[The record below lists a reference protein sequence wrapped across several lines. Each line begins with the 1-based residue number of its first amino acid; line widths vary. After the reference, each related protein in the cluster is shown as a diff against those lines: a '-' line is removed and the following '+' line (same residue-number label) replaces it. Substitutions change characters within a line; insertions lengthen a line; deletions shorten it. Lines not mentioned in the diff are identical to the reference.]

1 MYAVSAAFFFYS
13 CHTHKVITDFDK
25 VSDENNSS
33 TSKASTVANLL
44 GMEEKDVKKKEL
56 YRFVADWYGTPYK
69 YGGCDK
75 KGTDCSCF
83 VDALYSSVY
92 NKKLART
99 ADQMEANCERVKEG
113 HVKEGDLIFF
123 KIKSKNV
130 THVGI
135 YLRNNKFVH
144 ASTSK
149 GVIINDINDSYYK
162 KYFSGFGRTKI
173 WN

>member
-1 MYAVSAAFFFYS
+1 MYAVAAAFLFYS
-13 CHTHKVITDFDK
+13 CHSHKVITDFDK
-25 VSDENNSS
+25 VNDK
-33 TSKASTVANLL
+33 SKVSTVAGLL
-44 GMEEKDVKKKEL
+44 GMEERDVRKKEL

-83 VDALYSSVY
+83 VGALYASVY
-92 NKKLART
+92 NKKLPRT
-99 ADQMEANCERVKEG
+99 ADQMEADCERVKEH

-123 KIKSKNV
+123 KIKSKKV
-130 THVGI
+130 THVGV

-149 GVIINDINDSYYK
+149 GVIINDINDAYYK
-162 KYFSGFGRTKI
+162 KYFSGFGRTKL